1 MLRFFIGLLLGVFL
15 TVEALG
21 FAGVGHGTYAP
32 LVFTA
37 SVAAF
42 IPLLGL
48 FAGPLLW
55 AFYFLLIPN
64 LERSWSQITAVS
76 LVLLAH
82 FGSGF
87 WLAYEDPAFTRG
99 RLGGTIGVWNHGS
112 GNNRLF
118 TFVLCSKPEGQCP
131 PQKLL
136 TRFSRGC

>member
-1 MLRFFIGLLLGVFL
+1 MVRFFVGLLLGVIL
-15 TVEALG
+15 TVEALAIG
-21 FAGVGHGTYAP
+21 GVGHGTYAP

-64 LERSWSQITAVS
+64 LERSWSQTVGWS

-82 FGSGF
+82 FGPGL
-87 WLAYEDPAFTRG
+87 WVAYDDPAFARADAAGLLVFGFTV
-99 RLGGTIGVWNHGS
+99 LVTIGALLFFCVRQRRA
-112 GNNRLF
+112 GN
-118 TFVLCSKPEGQCP
+118 
-131 PQKLL
+131 
-136 TRFSRGC
+136 